1 MNRLTEKLG
10 DRFTILKRGQTFGT
24 FTREELSREEMVR
37 MMSGADELDAI
48 SHELK
53 EFERTD
59 ADQAK
64 EEMSEIDH
72 ELAEALEE
80 PDD

>member
-1 MNRLTEKLG
+1 
-10 DRFTILKRGQTFGT
+10 
-24 FTREELSREEMVR
+24 MVR

-59 ADQAK
+59 ALEAK
-64 EEMSEIDH
+64 GTMSEVDH
-72 ELAEALEE
+72 QLAEALEE
-80 PDD
+80 PEE